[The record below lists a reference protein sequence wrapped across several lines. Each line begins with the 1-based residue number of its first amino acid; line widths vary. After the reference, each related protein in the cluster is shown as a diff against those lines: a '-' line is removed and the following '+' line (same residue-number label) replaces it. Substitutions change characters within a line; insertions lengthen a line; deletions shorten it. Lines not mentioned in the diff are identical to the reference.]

1 MGRSTLALGLRLEMR
16 SVAIVLSGDRRE
28 GEAPGK
34 DMVRAANV
42 CVKQDSEFQK
52 PEPRGGSDK

>member
-1 MGRSTLALGLRLEMR
+1 MRL
-16 SVAIVLSGDRRE
+16 VAIVLSGDRRE

-42 CVKQDSEFQK
+42 RVKQDSEFQK